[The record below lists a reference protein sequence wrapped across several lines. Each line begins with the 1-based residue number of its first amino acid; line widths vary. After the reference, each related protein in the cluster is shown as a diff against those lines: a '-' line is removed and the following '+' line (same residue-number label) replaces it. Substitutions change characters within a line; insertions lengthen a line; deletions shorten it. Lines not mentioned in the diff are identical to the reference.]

1 MDSGSAWKPGPSEA
15 QMDRIGE
22 KGWGNLNHYY
32 YHGYGFEREEEE
44 SFVWFYGERNLPI
57 LELLL

>member
-1 MDSGSAWKPGPSEA
+1 MDG
-15 QMDRIGE
+15 IGE
-22 KGWGNLNHYY
+22 EGGGNLNHYY

-44 SFVWFYGERNLPI
+44 SSVWFYGERNLPI